1 MLVDNDFH
9 LSLSVKLSLK
19 NREQINEKDIALA
32 IFLAQ
37 DKHRI

>member
-19 NREQINEKDIALA
+19 NREKINEKDIA
-32 IFLAQ
+32 
-37 DKHRI
+37 